1 MEKEIELE
9 LPRGE
14 KPKEGK
20 TEMAEKTVELMSG
33 SPLEMK
39 LEEVLGKVTAMESA
53 MTKMTALF
61 EGGAFSGK
69 AGKEYNRT
77 ESHAS
82 WHDSGSCKGGHDK
95 ISGCTATEIRA
106 SGKSS

>member
-20 TEMAEKTVELMSG
+20 TEMSG

-61 EGGAFSGK
+61 EGGAFGGK
-69 AGKEYNRT
+69 AGKE
-77 ESHAS
+77 
-82 WHDSGSCKGGHDK
+82 
-95 ISGCTATEIRA
+95 
-106 SGKSS
+106 

>member
-1 MEKEIELE
+1 MGKSQRKEN
-9 LPRGE
+9 RNGR
-14 KPKEGK
+14 
-20 TEMAEKTVELMSG
+20 KTVDLMSG

-69 AGKEYNRT
+69 AGKE
-77 ESHAS
+77 
-82 WHDSGSCKGGHDK
+82 
-95 ISGCTATEIRA
+95 
-106 SGKSS
+106 

>member
-1 MEKEIELE
+1 MGKSQRKEKQ
-9 LPRGE
+9 
-14 KPKEGK
+14 KWQK
-20 TEMAEKTVELMSG
+20 KTVELMSG

-69 AGKEYNRT
+69 AGKE
-77 ESHAS
+77 
-82 WHDSGSCKGGHDK
+82 
-95 ISGCTATEIRA
+95 
-106 SGKSS
+106 

>member
-33 SPLEMK
+33 SPL
-39 LEEVLGKVTAMESA
+39 
-53 MTKMTALF
+53 
-61 EGGAFSGK
+61 
-69 AGKEYNRT
+69 
-77 ESHAS
+77 
-82 WHDSGSCKGGHDK
+82 
-95 ISGCTATEIRA
+95 ATEIRA

>member
-20 TEMAEKTVELMSG
+20 TEIAEKTVELMS
-33 SPLEMK
+33 
-39 LEEVLGKVTAMESA
+39 
-53 MTKMTALF
+53 KMTALF

-69 AGKEYNRT
+69 AGKE
-77 ESHAS
+77 
-82 WHDSGSCKGGHDK
+82 
-95 ISGCTATEIRA
+95 
-106 SGKSS
+106 

>member
-69 AGKEYNRT
+69 AGKE
-77 ESHAS
+77 SHAS

-95 ISGCTATEIRA
+95 ISGCTATEIRT

>member
-1 MEKEIELE
+1 MGKSQRKEKQKWQKKQWNLSLIHISE
-9 LPRGE
+9 P
-14 KPKEGK
+14 
-20 TEMAEKTVELMSG
+20 TS

-69 AGKEYNRT
+69 AGKE
-77 ESHAS
+77 
-82 WHDSGSCKGGHDK
+82 
-95 ISGCTATEIRA
+95 
-106 SGKSS
+106 

>member
-1 MEKEIELE
+1 MLKRTKKEPFQALSKWRRRYKVEKEIELE

-69 AGKEYNRT
+69 AGKE
-77 ESHAS
+77 
-82 WHDSGSCKGGHDK
+82 
-95 ISGCTATEIRA
+95 
-106 SGKSS
+106 

>member
-14 KPKEGK
+14 KQKKKK

-61 EGGAFSGK
+61 DGGVFNGK
-69 AGKEYNRT
+69 TGK
-77 ESHAS
+77 
-82 WHDSGSCKGGHDK
+82 G
-95 ISGCTATEIRA
+95 
-106 SGKSS
+106 

>member
-1 MEKEIELE
+1 MEEEIELE

-39 LEEVLGKVTAMESA
+39 LEEVLGK
-53 MTKMTALF
+53 
-61 EGGAFSGK
+61 GGAFSGK
-69 AGKEYNRT
+69 AGKE
-77 ESHAS
+77 
-82 WHDSGSCKGGHDK
+82 
-95 ISGCTATEIRA
+95 
-106 SGKSS
+106 

>member
-20 TEMAEKTVELMSG
+20 TG

-69 AGKEYNRT
+69 AGKE
-77 ESHAS
+77 
-82 WHDSGSCKGGHDK
+82 
-95 ISGCTATEIRA
+95 
-106 SGKSS
+106 

>member
-1 MEKEIELE
+1 MEEEIKLE
-9 LPRGE
+9 FPRGE
-14 KPKEGK
+14 KPQEGK
-20 TEMAEKTVELMSG
+20 TETAEKTLELMSG

-69 AGKEYNRT
+69 AGKE
-77 ESHAS
+77 
-82 WHDSGSCKGGHDK
+82 
-95 ISGCTATEIRA
+95 
-106 SGKSS
+106 

>member
-14 KPKEGK
+14 KSKEGK

-33 SPLEMK
+33 SPLEMKLEEVFEMK

-69 AGKEYNRT
+69 AGKE
-77 ESHAS
+77 
-82 WHDSGSCKGGHDK
+82 
-95 ISGCTATEIRA
+95 
-106 SGKSS
+106 

>member
-1 MEKEIELE
+1 MGKSQRKEKQ
-9 LPRGE
+9 
-14 KPKEGK
+14 KWQK
-20 TEMAEKTVELMSG
+20 KTVDLMSG

-69 AGKEYNRT
+69 AGKE
-77 ESHAS
+77 
-82 WHDSGSCKGGHDK
+82 
-95 ISGCTATEIRA
+95 
-106 SGKSS
+106 

>member
-20 TEMAEKTVELMSG
+20 TEMAEKTVEL
-33 SPLEMK
+33 K

-69 AGKEYNRT
+69 AGKE
-77 ESHAS
+77 
-82 WHDSGSCKGGHDK
+82 
-95 ISGCTATEIRA
+95 
-106 SGKSS
+106 